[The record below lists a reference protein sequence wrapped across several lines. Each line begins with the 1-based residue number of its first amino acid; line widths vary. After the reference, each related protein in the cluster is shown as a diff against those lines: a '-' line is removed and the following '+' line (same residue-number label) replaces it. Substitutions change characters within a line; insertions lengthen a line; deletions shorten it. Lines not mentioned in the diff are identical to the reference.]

1 MTQDTP
7 KRFFRIYG
15 KAPSQT
21 SQAKA
26 QNLIEGA
33 LTSNLGEGVQT
44 SNLIYATM
52 LSQAKAQR
60 ALQALQTAEP
70 AWSREVK

>member
-7 KRFFRIYG
+7 KKFFRIYG
-15 KAPSQT
+15 KAPSQ
-21 SQAKA
+21 ANYKA
-26 QNLIEGA
+26 M
-33 LTSNLGEGVQT
+33 NLGEGIQT

-52 LSQAKAQR
+52 LSQAEAQR

-70 AWSREVK
+70 AWSWQIREVK

>member
-1 MTQDTP
+1 MTQDTS

-15 KAPSQT
+15 KAPSQD
-21 SQAKA
+21 
-26 QNLIEGA
+26 
-33 LTSNLGEGVQT
+33 LGEGVQT

-52 LSQAKAQR
+52 LSQAEAQR

-70 AWSREVK
+70 AWSWQIREVK

>member
-1 MTQDTP
+1 MTQDTS

-21 SQAKA
+21 SHKA
-26 QNLIEGA
+26 MNL
-33 LTSNLGEGVQT
+33 SEGVQT

-52 LSQAKAQR
+52 LSQAEAQR

-70 AWSREVK
+70 AWSWQIREVK

>member
-1 MTQDTP
+1 MTQNTP

-21 SQAKA
+21 NYKA
-26 QNLIEGA
+26 MD
-33 LTSNLGEGVQT
+33 LGEGVQT

-52 LSQAKAQR
+52 LSQAEAQQ

-70 AWSREVK
+70 AWSWQIREVK

>member
-15 KAPSQT
+15 KAPSQ
-21 SQAKA
+21 SSYKA
-26 QNLIEGA
+26 M
-33 LTSNLGEGVQT
+33 NLGEGIQT

-52 LSQAKAQR
+52 LSQAEAQR

-70 AWSREVK
+70 AWSWQIREVK

>member
-15 KAPSQT
+15 KAPSQPGY
-21 SQAKA
+21 KA
-26 QNLIEGA
+26 M
-33 LTSNLGEGVQT
+33 NLGEGIQT

-52 LSQAKAQR
+52 LSQAEAKR
-60 ALQALQTAEP
+60 ALQSLQTAEP
-70 AWSREVK
+70 AWSWQIREVK

>member
-1 MTQDTP
+1 MTQDTS

-15 KAPSQT
+15 KAPSQ
-21 SQAKA
+21 SSYKA
-26 QNLIEGA
+26 SYKA
-33 LTSNLGEGVQT
+33 SYLGEGIQT

-52 LSQAKAQR
+52 LSQAEAQR

-70 AWSREVK
+70 AWSWQIREVK